1 MHPLLEQFLRE
12 DLLDDLHGLQDHNL
26 CPADIIDNVYLFI
39 EDFVE
44 EEVNRRLDEMDE
56 IIKDINL

>member
-1 MHPLLEQFLRE
+1 MHPRLEEFLNE
-12 DLLDDLHGLQDHNL
+12 DLLDDLHSLQDHNL
-26 CPADIIDNVYLFI
+26 CPADILDTVYFFI